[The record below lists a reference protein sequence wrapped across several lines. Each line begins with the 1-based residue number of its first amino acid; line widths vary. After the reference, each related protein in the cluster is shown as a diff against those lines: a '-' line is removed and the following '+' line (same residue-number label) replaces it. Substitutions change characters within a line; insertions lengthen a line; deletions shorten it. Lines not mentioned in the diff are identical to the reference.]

1 MKNTPRP
8 KINLQNIYSFFE
20 GNLRMLG
27 DRYDKLP
34 SHQKEQVLYRISVC
48 ENTCMKLGKCKFCG
62 CKVPGKLY
70 SSKSCNGGKLFPD
83 MLDEVTWNGYKRIK
97 NITI

>member
-27 DRYDKLP
+27 DRYNRLP
-34 SHQKEQVLYRISVC
+34 NHQKEQVLYRISVC
-48 ENTCMKLGKCKFCG
+48 ENTCMKLGKCRFCG

-70 SSKSCNGGKLFPD
+70 STKSCNSGKLFPN
-83 MLDEVTWNGYKRIK
+83 MMNEAEWNGYKKIK
-97 NITI
+97 GIS

>member
-27 DRYDKLP
+27 DRYNRLP
-34 SHQKEQVLYRISVC
+34 NYQKEQVLYRIEVC
-48 ENTCMKLGKCKFCG
+48 KDTCMKYGKSIG
-62 CKVPGKLY
+62 
-70 SSKSCNGGKLFPD
+70 
-83 MLDEVTWNGYKRIK
+83 M
-97 NITI
+97 ITILIVSCMK